1 MTQVVAQKA
10 KVAALEVERDRD
22 ILRASRIARHDINQR
37 YREILG
43 SLKDKWTSKKKEVSA
58 EIQLQEVTANI
69 DLLNELKD
77 GGLTVDA
84 ELARLKEVE
93 RDCEDLVTS
102 DAVLDWSI
110 SELDLP
116 QISEDSVDQIGGSSV
131 PDGSASR

>member
-58 EIQLQEVTANI
+58 EI
-69 DLLNELKD
+69 
-77 GGLTVDA
+77 
-84 ELARLKEVE
+84 
-93 RDCEDLVTS
+93 
-102 DAVLDWSI
+102 
-110 SELDLP
+110 
-116 QISEDSVDQIGGSSV
+116 
-131 PDGSASR
+131 